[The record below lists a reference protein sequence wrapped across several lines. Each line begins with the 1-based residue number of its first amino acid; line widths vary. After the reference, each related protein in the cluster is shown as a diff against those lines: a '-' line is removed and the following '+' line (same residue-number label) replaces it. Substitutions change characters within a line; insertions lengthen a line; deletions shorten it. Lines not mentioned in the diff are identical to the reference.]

1 MSIQMGLTDKL
12 VQVSEIDA
20 RRISLQRRLEAA
32 PAPLRDFEAKI
43 EQAKSRLTREKDEA
57 KKGGLEIKRLE
68 GEVKAKQQ
76 EIEKCETARNTS
88 RSNDEFQALGKKIAS
103 IQKEIGDFEVK
114 ILEEMERQDARD
126 KGRAP
131 LEKQVKE
138 VEAELKAARAKI
150 DVEVKALQAELAKV
164 DAERKEALTILDK
177 DQRALYDKALER
189 HGDRAVVPVQD
200 GYCQGCLVKIR
211 PNQGAQLKGGDMLV
225 TCWECGRILYVG

>member
-1 MSIQMGLTDKL
+1 MGLIDKL

-20 RRISLQRRLEAA
+20 RRIAVQRKLDAV

-43 EQAKSRLTREKDEA
+43 ESAKGRLTREKDEA

-88 RSNDEFQALGKKIAS
+88 RSNDEFQALGKKIAGL
-103 IQKEIGDFEVK
+103 QKEVGDFEMK

-138 VEAELKAARAKI
+138 IEAELKVARTKVDAEVKVLKEQLAKI
-150 DVEVKALQAELAKV
+150 
-164 DAERKEALTILDK
+164 DAERKESLGILDK
-177 DQRALYDKALER
+177 DQRAIYDKAIER

-200 GYCQGCLVKIR
+200 NYCQGCLVKIR
-211 PNQGAQLKGGDMLV
+211 PNQAAQLKGGDVLV
-225 TCWECGRILYVG
+225 TCWECGRILYSG